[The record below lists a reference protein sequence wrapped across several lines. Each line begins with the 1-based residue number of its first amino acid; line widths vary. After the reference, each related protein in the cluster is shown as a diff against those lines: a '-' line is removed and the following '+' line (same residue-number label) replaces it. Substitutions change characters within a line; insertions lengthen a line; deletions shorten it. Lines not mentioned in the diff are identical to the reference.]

1 MKEGEGKKKPVV
13 TEVKTTTYGLTGF
26 PSGKRRGRVSE
37 VEAETVKVC
46 KIEAGEIAQ

>member
-13 TEVKTTTYGLTGF
+13 TEVKTTTYGLTGV